1 MHWGLRIWN
10 MEKLNSVTARCL
22 SGTKRSATLAT
33 PSRPLPLTQGEK
45 GKTLLRRMLD
55 AEKVLGTSE
64 RDPNQRRHDWN
75 YFREGSRFVL
85 IEAIYGDLATLGC
98 HEYTPPPPS
107 KEGVT
112 QVKVPW
118 PDLHLCEWSRNPFA
132 RPEEKDKKRWE
143 RLQQAKKEPDYQE
156 EEERKK
162 KEKVAALALLRSKG
176 PRQSNKGGIDLRRTV
191 SMSNMRRH
199 NPQVAQPPVNPEGT
213 GTAVDTEDNPEN
225 LRASGF
231 LPSGS
236 MNHVAASGNS
246 VSITSTTCTTTSV
259 AGHLLRKA
267 PSMLKEHRLVT
278 TSLKHGR
285 VQGFDVETKSTTMGP
300 PATVPQRQPMLRK
313 SKSTNTLKLPKRDEG
328 SKPGYCE
335 CCRLKFEDFN
345 EVRRLMIQSF
355 TWI

>member
-1 MHWGLRIWN
+1 MPAPSRTL
-10 MEKLNSVTARCL
+10 
-22 SGTKRSATLAT
+22 TLA
-33 PSRPLPLTQGEK
+33 QGER

-75 YFREGSRFVL
+75 YFRESSRFVL
-85 IEAIYGDLATLGC
+85 IEDIHGELATLGY
-98 HEYTPPPPS
+98 HEYTPPPPC
-107 KEGVT
+107 KEGET
-112 QVKVPW
+112 PAKAPW
-118 PDLHLCEWSRNPFA
+118 PEVHLFEWSRNPFA

-143 RLQQAKKEPDYQE
+143 RLQQAKKVPDHQE
-156 EEERKK
+156 EEEQKK
-162 KEKVAALALLRSKG
+162 KDKLATLALLRKG
-176 PRQSNKGGIDLRRTV
+176 KGLKHANKGGIDLRRTV

-213 GTAVDTEDNPEN
+213 GTAADIEDNPEN

-259 AGHLLRKA
+259 ADHMLRKT
-267 PSMLKEHRLVT
+267 SSLLKEHRLVT

-285 VQGFDVETKSTTMGP
+285 VQSFDAETKSAMGP
-300 PATVPQRQPMLRK
+300 PATVPQRLPMLKK

-328 SKPGYCE
+328 CKPGYCE

-345 EVRRLMIQSF
+345 EVCRFAMLFFF